1 MGETHRTDMK
11 TIKTIAFVAALGLAP
26 SIGFAADASV
36 AVADEAE
43 AKTIE
48 YVAGMTGVT

>member
-1 MGETHRTDMK
+1 MK

-26 SIGFAADASV
+26 AVGFAADAPEVVAQEKSV
-36 AVADEAE
+36 
-43 AKTIE
+43 E

>member
-1 MGETHRTDMK
+1 MK
-11 TIKTIAFVAALGLAP
+11 SIKTIALIAVLGLVP
-26 SIGFAADASV
+26 TVGFAADAV
-36 AVADEAE
+36 AVPEKAE

>member
-1 MGETHRTDMK
+1 MK
-11 TIKTIAFVAALGLAP
+11 SIQTLAIAAV
-26 SIGFAADASV
+26 IGMASV
-36 AVADEAE
+36 AGFAVGAPEVIAEEAE

>member
-1 MGETHRTDMK
+1 MK

-26 SIGFAADASV
+26 SISFAADASV
-36 AVADEAE
+36 PAAEEAE

-48 YVAGMTGVT
+48 YVAGMTGIT